1 MITTNR
7 AGELLRTIARQGGE
21 SLKPCTK
28 NKNNKRRALMRKSYR
43 VGTHINLRKKEDLFT
58 RISNK
63 IFPYVVAVL
72 ATYGFMDILLRANG
86 L

>member
-1 MITTNR
+1 M
-7 AGELLRTIARQGGE
+7 
-21 SLKPCTK
+21 SYYKP
-28 NKNNKRRALMRKSYR
+28 
-43 VGTHINLRKKEDLFT
+43 GTRINLKKKDDLFT

-72 ATYGFMDILLRANG
+72 ATYGFMDLLLRANG